1 MEMIIDTVAKA
12 ADREYERCVEEKGRF
27 VDMHQAYAVIKE
39 EVEEA
44 DEELDF
50 ITSKLDEL
58 WRCVRDDYPQGVD
71 LRAQAI
77 HAAAIRLAA
86 EAIQVAAM
94 CKKAK
99 LLFSSPYGGCIY
111 QTTNLSKSE

>member
-1 MEMIIDTVAKA
+1 MEKIINVVVKA
-12 ADREYERCVEEKGRF
+12 VDGEYEKCFAEKGRF
-27 VDMHQAYAVIKE
+27 VDAHQAYAVIKE

-58 WRCVRDDYPQGVD
+58 WRRVRDDDPQGVA
-71 LRAQAI
+71 LKAQNI
-77 HAAAIRLAA
+77 EGAAIKLAA

-94 CKKAK
+94 CKKTM

-111 QTTNLSKSE
+111 QTTNLSKNE